1 MEPYDLTQIKLFL
14 GKSFSDDDGSQ
25 NMFAYQA
32 KFVTLKLKVNK
43 STEYVIG

>member
-1 MEPYDLTQIKLFL
+1 METYDLTQIKWFL

-43 STEYVIG
+43 STEYVTG